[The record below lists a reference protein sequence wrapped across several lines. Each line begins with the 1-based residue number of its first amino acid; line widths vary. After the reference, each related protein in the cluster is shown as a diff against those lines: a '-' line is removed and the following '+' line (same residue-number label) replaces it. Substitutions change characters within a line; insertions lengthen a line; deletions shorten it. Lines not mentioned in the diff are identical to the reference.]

1 MSRVI
6 TQQNLEIIND
16 IKEKLKPDFEL
27 LEKYSRNKTPEDYSK
42 YVQYIATRDGVIKIL
57 GKEDT

>member
-16 IKEKLKPDFEL
+16 INEKLKPDFEL
-27 LEKYSRNKTPEDYSK
+27 LEKYEMVYDSK
-42 YVQYIATRDGVIKIL
+42 KNYYYYYYEKWTARLSVGYRL
-57 GKEDT
+57 